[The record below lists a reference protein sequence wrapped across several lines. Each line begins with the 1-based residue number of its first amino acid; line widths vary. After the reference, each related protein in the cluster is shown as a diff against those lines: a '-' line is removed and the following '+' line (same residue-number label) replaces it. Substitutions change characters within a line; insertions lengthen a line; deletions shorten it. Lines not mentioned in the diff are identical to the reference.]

1 MPRYLIQ
8 ASYTSEGTKGLLSEG
23 GTARRDA
30 IERLMGSVGGKLEAC
45 YFAFGEDDVVAIVEA
60 PSNVDAAAA
69 VLSAAAGGG
78 VTSVRTTVLL
88 TPEEID
94 EAAKKSVSYRPPGG

>member
-8 ASYTSEGTKGLLSEG
+8 GSYTSEGAKRLLSEG
-23 GTARRDA
+23 GSARRDA
-30 IERLMGSVGGKLEAC
+30 IASLMESVGGKLEAF
-45 YFAFGEDDVVAIVEA
+45 YFAFGETDVVAIVEA
-60 PSNVDAAAA
+60 PSNADA
-69 VLSAAAGGG
+69 SAAALAVSAGGG
-78 VTSVRTTVLL
+78 ARARTTVLL

>member
-8 ASYTSEGTKGLLSEG
+8 AGYTSEGAKGLLSGG

-30 IERLMGSVGGKLEAC
+30 IESLMASVGGKLEAF
-45 YFAFGEDDVVAIVEA
+45 YFAFGEDDAVLIVEA
-60 PSNVDAAAA
+60 PSNADVAA
-69 VLSAAAGGG
+69 VALSAAAAG
-78 VTSVRTTVLL
+78 SVSIKTTVLL

-94 EAAKKSVSYRPPGG
+94 EAAKKSVSYAPPGG

>member
-8 ASYTSEGTKGLLSEG
+8 ASYTCEGVKGLLSEG

-30 IERLMGSVGGKLEAC
+30 AASLVESVGGKLEAF
-45 YFAFGEDDVVAIVEA
+45 YFAFGEDDVVAIFEA
-60 PSNVDAAAA
+60 PSNADAAA
-69 VLSAAAGGG
+69 VSLAAAGGG
-78 VTSVRTTVLL
+78 VSIRTHVLL